1 VHQLAHVVNE
11 DTFHLLEDFQV
22 GLDGVP
28 EELHRLRARFC
39 FILFL
44 HFQGVQKNGVL
55 IGSPQGKGKRSEI
68 GLGVRFLVAF

>member
-1 VHQLAHVVNE
+1 
-11 DTFHLLEDFQV
+11 
-22 GLDGVP
+22 LDGVP
-28 EELHRLRARFC
+28 EEVHRLRARFC